1 MALFNTWLL
10 RVLCQKHIEYGNMIN
25 DEFYENAYEE
35 ELEAT

>member
-1 MALFNTWLL
+1 
-10 RVLCQKHIEYGNMIN
+10 MIN